1 MSRSKLPFR
10 CHMKVSIEL
19 QMVVV
24 GNDKVATPYFWF
36 EDVNYA
42 FPQDLVG
49 ASVDYL
55 SPQAHF

>member
-1 MSRSKLPFR
+1 
-10 CHMKVSIEL
+10 MKVSIEL